1 MKIIIT
7 EQQANELLA
16 SMLED
21 MFNGYETKFEGD
33 LRNIY
38 VNGKLMAQLGPTTG
52 IVSLDAYNELKDNLF
67 FSSDKDLKKEVSN
80 WISDKFGGKGGVF
93 KYGVSFKKLHGQER
107 DLPKKPK
114 KPHPKTRQDK
124 IEPDFNLKAFQKRTS
139 DIETKLKNK
148 EDLIR
153 LAKQKDNPE
162 IFQNWLKKQEQKN
175 LERAERQKQW
185 IKVNKALEVM
195 KNKNK

>member
-1 MKIIIT
+1 
-7 EQQANELLA
+7 
-16 SMLED
+16 
-21 MFNGYETKFEGD
+21 
-33 LRNIY
+33 
-38 VNGKLMAQLGPTTG
+38 
-52 IVSLDAYNELKDNLF
+52 
-67 FSSDKDLKKEVSN
+67 
-80 WISDKFGGKGGVF
+80 
-93 KYGVSFKKLHGQER
+93 VSFKKLHGQER

-162 IFQNWLKKQEQKN
+162 IFQNWLKKQEQKD